1 MKRKLLVLSL
11 LIIIQISAFA
21 QFELMSDGDVVAH
34 DVRRCGP
41 MPEALRQA
49 LAGRRMEVRTSQVS
63 PSFSHRSRS
72 VARCVREGDVASTPT
87 TVGPLLL
94 SIRDQEEPYNLLC
107 PYWTYAD
114 STVSETRCL
123 SGCVATCIEQI
134 MAYYRYPEA
143 LLDTLHGWQTDNYVI
158 EDLLPGTRFDWDNYL
173 LDYRDGWTEAQGMA
187 IALPSLAAGMAV
199 KMQYGLGAS
208 GANVYRAVGPLQRA
222 FGYGMVRFFERMLY
236 TPAHW
241 HAMLQ
246 HELRHGRPIA
256 YVGHN
261 MAMSGHAFNIDGVDE
276 RGYYHLNWGYNG
288 SYDGWYDLDWLNP
301 WEPIDREEDGIAEGF
316 FCNQGALFMHPS
328 SDAAPL
334 EPDSMALDALG
345 VELESVDFLREPDI
359 QGYVAA
365 DFHFRNT
372 GTDCVTYTYEV
383 MTYLPTDTAI
393 FYQADYV
400 GLAAITLAPGEQ
412 RVQRTYLQ
420 FAEAGDRILG
430 ISNDDETIPFTMPVK
445 VQKGTRPQ
453 LEWGSVGARNVS
465 ETTDITYSFTIPVTN
480 RAASGFA
487 GNLVTFCLYPDGGE
501 AEDLRHYRV
510 LSLAAGQTESL
521 SVTFSS
527 LQPSTHYTLIVRC
540 PWAVQAQTDFTTP
553 SLSAVPA
560 LPADPVPASAPKYD
574 LSGRPVGA
582 GFRGVTLQAG
592 RKTLQGSSR

>member
-1 MKRKLLVLSL
+1 MKGKLLAISI
-11 LIIIQISAFA
+11 LIIVQSPIFA
-21 QFELMSDGDVVAH
+21 QVELVSDGDVVAH
-34 DVRRCGP
+34 GVRRCGW
-41 MPEALRQA
+41 MPEALQHA
-49 LAGRRMEVRTSQVS
+49 LAGRRMEVRQPQASTS
-63 PSFSHRSRS
+63 FTHRARP
-72 VARCVREGDVASTPT
+72 VARCVRQGDVASSPT

-107 PYWTYAD
+107 PYWTYED
-114 STVSETRCL
+114 STVSERRCL
-123 SGCVATCIEQI
+123 SGCVATCIEQM

-143 LLDTLHGWQTDNYVI
+143 LIDTLHGWQTDNYVI

-199 KMQYGLGAS
+199 HMQYGLAAS
-208 GANVYRAVGPLQRA
+208 GANVYRAVEPLQRA
-222 FGYGMVRFFERMLY
+222 FGYGMVRYFDRILY
-236 TPAHW
+236 TPARW

-246 HELRHGRPIA
+246 HELRQGRPVA

-261 MAMSGHAFNIDGVDE
+261 MALSGHAFNIDGVDD
-276 RGYYHLNWGYNG
+276 RGFYHVNWGYNG
-288 SYDGWYDLDWLNP
+288 NYDGWYDLDWLNP
-301 WEPIDREEDGIAEGF
+301 WEPADLEENGIAEGF

-328 SDAAPL
+328 SDAVPL

-345 VELESVDFLREPDI
+345 VELESVDFLRQPDV

-365 DFHFRNT
+365 DFHFHNT
-372 GTDCVTYTYEV
+372 GADSVTYTYEV
-383 MTYLPTDTAI
+383 LTYLPTDTAI

-400 GLAAITLAPGEQ
+400 GLAAINLAPGER

-430 ISNDDETIPFTMPVK
+430 ISHDDETIPFTMSVS
-445 VQKGTRPQ
+445 VRKGTRPQ
-453 LEWGSVGARNVS
+453 LEWGTVGARNVS
-465 ETTDITYSFTIPVTN
+465 ETTDITYTFSVPVTN
-480 RAASGFA
+480 RAASGYA

-510 LSLAAGQTESL
+510 LSLQAGQTEPL

-553 SLSAVPA
+553 SLSAISTLSP
-560 LPADPVPASAPKYD
+560 DPVPALAPKYD
-574 LSGRPVGA
+574 LGGRPVGA
-582 GFRGVTLQAG
+582 GFKGVILQAG
-592 RKTLQGSSR
+592 RKMLQGN